1 MTMSDLSA
9 TGAKPQRVRV
19 FSQSVAMAFEV
30 NLDKSRSAD
39 NSAFVTE
46 TEKYYLSL
54 QFAPPSDNRE
64 YGWNS
69 EGSILMKLSQNEAMA
84 LASVFL
90 RIKPT
95 LKFEKRK
102 TTHRTHQAYK
112 NINIGPNDRG
122 GLLVSASIVPVKMG
136 TFKPL
141 NYNLPVTQMDCVSTG
156 LFLLGFLTLK
166 MPWVS
171 SESIITALRLS
182 ESKSG
187 Q

>member
-1 MTMSDLSA
+1 MIMSDLSA
-9 TGAKPQRVRV
+9 TGAKLQRARV

-30 NLDKSRSAD
+30 ILDKARSAD
-39 NSAFVTE
+39 NSAFLTE
-46 TEKYYLSL
+46 PEKYYLSL

-112 NINIGPNDRG
+112 NITIGPNDRG
-122 GLLVSASIVPVKMG
+122 GLLVTAGIVPGVRLEKG
-136 TFKPL
+136 
-141 NYNLPVTQMDCVSTG
+141 NYPTLSAFFAQMATD
-156 LFLLGFLTLK
+156 
-166 MPWVS
+166 
-171 SESIITALRLS
+171 
-182 ESKSG
+182 
-187 Q
+187 

>member
-1 MTMSDLSA
+1 MSDLSA

-90 RIKPT
+90 RIIKWNC
-95 LKFEKRK
+95 LYLV
-102 TTHRTHQAYK
+102 Q
-112 NINIGPNDRG
+112 PNHG
-122 GLLVSASIVPVKMG
+122 I
-136 TFKPL
+136 F
-141 NYNLPVTQMDCVSTG
+141 
-156 LFLLGFLTLK
+156 
-166 MPWVS
+166 
-171 SESIITALRLS
+171 
-182 ESKSG
+182 
-187 Q
+187 